1 MRGYAD
7 VQNRKQQLKVL
18 FNHINIRTFAHLHIC
33 TLKNM
38 NFYSTNNTDHQVEF
52 KDAVFN
58 SMPQDKGLYMP
69 LSIPKLSDKFLNN
82 LDGYTLPEIA
92 FHVASA
98 MLDGAIPEA
107 DLQEIIRDAIN
118 FLAPVVKLEEETY
131 VLELF
136 HGPSLA
142 FKDFGARFMSRVM
155 SWFLTEGEKQLD
167 VLVATSGDTGGA
179 VALGFLGVPNTRVTI
194 LYPKG
199 KVSEIQKQQLTTNG
213 QNIRALEIDGTFD
226 DCQALVKQAFT
237 DKELNEKF
245 RLTSANSINIARLI
259 PQTFYYFNAYA
270 QLLRQGKSKVV
281 FSVPSGNF
289 GNIGAG
295 LLAWKMGLP
304 VHQFIAATNANDT
317 VPAYLKTGVYKPK
330 PSVSTLSNAMDVG
343 NPSNWARIA
352 DLFKEDASELTGL
365 IAGFSYND
373 EQTKAA
379 IQQVFDKYN
388 YVVCPHT
395 AIAWKA
401 LKEWESATN
410 PGDVTGVFLST
421 AHPCKFPDA
430 FPAEIAAAIKVP
442 ESVTEL
448 EGKEKQAV
456 ALGKDFEGFKAFLLN
471 NN

>member
-1 MRGYAD
+1 M
-7 VQNRKQQLKVL
+7 K
-18 FNHINIRTFAHLHIC
+18 
-33 TLKNM
+33 
-38 NFYSTNNTDHQVEF
+38 FYSTNNTSSRVSF

-69 LSIPKLSDKFLNN
+69 VTIPRLDDKFINN
-82 LDGYTLPEIA
+82 LDGYTLLEIA
-92 FHVASA
+92 FHVAQNLLGDDIPA
-98 MLDGAIPEA
+98 DDLKAII
-107 DLQEIIRDAIN
+107 DDAIN
-118 FLAPVVKLEEETY
+118 FYAPIVELEEDVY

-142 FKDFGARFMSRVM
+142 FKDFGARFMSRIM
-155 SWFLTEGEKQLD
+155 SYFLEEGEKQLD

-199 KVSEIQKQQLTTNG
+199 KVSDIQELQLTTNG

-237 DKELNEKF
+237 DGELNAKY

-270 QLLRQGKSKVV
+270 QALKQGKTKIV

-304 VHQFIAATNANDT
+304 VEQFIAATNANDT
-317 VPAYLKTGVYKPK
+317 VPQFLKSGVYQPK
-330 PSVSTLSNAMDVG
+330 PSVATLSNAMDVG
-343 NPSNWARIA
+343 NPSNWVRIA
-352 DLFKEDASELTGL
+352 ELFKDDMSQLNKLITGYS
-365 IAGFSYND
+365 FDD
-373 EQTKAA
+373 EATTKAINA
-379 IQQVFDKYN
+379 VYDHYK

-395 AIAWKA
+395 AIAWQA
-401 LKEWESATN
+401 LKDYQQDVPTNEAT
-410 PGDVTGVFLST
+410 GIFLST
-421 AHPCKFPDA
+421 AHPCKFPDV
-430 FPAEIAAAIKVP
+430 FSDEIASHIDTPAQVK
-442 ESVTEL
+442 EL
-448 EGKEKQAV
+448 QAKDKKSV
-456 ALGKDFEGFKAFLLN
+456 ALGKDFEGFKAYLLKN
-471 NN
+471 G

>member
-1 MRGYAD
+1 ME
-7 VQNRKQQLKVL
+7 L
-18 FNHINIRTFAHLHIC
+18 
-33 TLKNM
+33 
-38 NFYSTNNTDHQVEF
+38 YSTNNTASRVSF

-69 LSIPKLSDKFLNN
+69 VTIPQLDDKFISH
-82 LDGYTLPEIA
+82 LDEYTLPEIA
-92 FHVASA
+92 FHVANHLLGDSIPA
-98 MLDGAIPEA
+98 DDLKAI
-107 DLQEIIRDAIN
+107 IYDAIN
-118 FLAPVVKLEEETY
+118 FYAPIVELEKDIY

-155 SWFLTEGEKQLD
+155 SYFLQEGEKQLD

-199 KVSEIQKQQLTTNG
+199 KVSDIQELQLTTNG

-237 DKELNEKF
+237 DHELNETF

-270 QLLRQGKSKVV
+270 QLLKQGQNKVI

-304 VHQFIAATNANDT
+304 VEQFIAATNANDT
-317 VPAYLKTGVYKPK
+317 VPAFLTSGVYQPK
-330 PSVSTLSNAMDVG
+330 PSVATLSNAMDVG
-343 NPSNWARIA
+343 NPSNWVRIA
-352 DLFKEDASELTGL
+352 DMFKDDMNALKSIIT
-365 IAGFSYND
+365 GFSYTD
-373 EQTKAA
+373 AETMAA
-379 IQQVFDKYN
+379 IKEVDTADN

-395 AIAWKA
+395 AIAWRA
-401 LKEWESATN
+401 LKDYKNLHKDSEAS
-410 PGDVTGVFLST
+410 GIFLAT
-421 AHPCKFPDA
+421 AHPCKFPDV
-430 FPAEIAAAIKVP
+430 FPDEIAQKIHIPQQVQ
-442 ESVTEL
+442 EL
-448 EGKEKQAV
+448 QSKPKHSV
-456 ALGKDFEGFKAFLLN
+456 ALGKDFEGFKEYLLKN
-471 NN
+471 D

>member
-1 MRGYAD
+1 M
-7 VQNRKQQLKVL
+7 QL
-18 FNHINIRTFAHLHIC
+18 
-33 TLKNM
+33 
-38 NFYSTNNTDHQVEF
+38 YSTNNPSIRVSF
-52 KDAVFN
+52 KEAVFN

-69 LSIPKLSDKFLNN
+69 VEIPRLDDKFINN
-82 LDGYTLPEIA
+82 LDNYSLPEIA
-92 FHVASA
+92 FHVAKN
-98 MLDGAIPEA
+98 LLGDDIPDD
-107 DLQEIIRDAIN
+107 DLKTIINDAIN
-118 FLAPVVKLEEETY
+118 FYAPIVELEENVY

-155 SWFLTEGEKQLD
+155 SYFLEEGEKQLD

-199 KVSEIQKQQLTTNG
+199 KVSEIQELQLTTNG
-213 QNIRALEIDGTFD
+213 QNIRAIEVDGTFD

-270 QLLRQGKSKVV
+270 QALKEGKSKIV

-304 VHQFIAATNANDT
+304 VEHFIAATNLNDT
-317 VPAYLKTGVYKPK
+317 VPKFLTTGVYQPK

-343 NPSNWARIA
+343 DPSNWVRIA
-352 DLFKEDASELTGL
+352 DMFKEDMGELKNLVTGY
-365 IAGFSYND
+365 SYDD
-373 EQTKAA
+373 EQTLKA
-379 IQQVFDKYN
+379 IEWVYDNYK

-395 AIAWKA
+395 AIAWQA
-401 LKEWESATN
+401 LKDWQQDN
-410 PGDVTGVFLST
+410 HTGTTGIFLST
-421 AHPCKFPDA
+421 AHPCKFPNV
-430 FPAEIAAAIKVP
+430 FPDRIADKIIVP
-442 ESVTEL
+442 EEVKQLKS
-448 EGKEKQAV
+448 KAKQATK
-456 ALGKDFEGFKAFLLN
+456 LGKDFAGFKAYFLSN
-471 NN
+471 G